1 MAQGEQNV
9 PISNQQQQPQQQPS
23 QQHAQGEQQ
32 GEQNV
37 SVSNQQQQ
45 PQPRQQSAL
54 STTDFWRPLTNLRRQ
69 IDTLFEDFDR
79 MMPFRPFGRSFFPIE
94 PFGRDLFSIEP
105 FSRNAAE
112 ITNIPVVDVIDQD
125 QAILISAEL
134 PGMDEKNIELKLA
147 NNTLTLR
154 GEKKDEREENR
165 RGYYLSERSYGSFQR
180 SFALPESIDA
190 DKIEA
195 NFDKGILT
203 ITLPKKPEAQR
214 QEKMIDIKKQQ
225 TIH

>member
-9 PISNQQQQPQQQPS
+9 PISDQQQQPQQQPS
-23 QQHAQGEQQ
+23 QQYAQGEQGEQ

-37 SVSNQQQQ
+37 SVRDQQQQ

-69 IDTLFEDFDR
+69 VDSLFEDFDR
-79 MMPFRPFGRSFFPIE
+79 MMPFRQFGRSLFSME
-94 PFGRDLFSIEP
+94 PFGQSMAGL
-105 FSRNAAE
+105 
-112 ITNIPVVDVIDQD
+112 TNTPAVDIIDQD
-125 QAILISAEL
+125 QAILINAEL
-134 PGMDEKNIELKLA
+134 PGMDENSIELKLA

-180 SFALPESIDA
+180 SFALPESVDA

-203 ITLPKKPEAQR
+203 ITLPKRPEAQR
-214 QEKMIDIKKQQ
+214 QEKVIDIKKQQ